1 MVVKIK
7 QKESRQN
14 QVRGANGISHSGN
27 GPSTTKQNAFSLSSG
42 SSGVGMH
49 NYAAGGT
56 NAHSANY
63 SQQSQQT
70 SASRRYSHQ
79 DPNAMHQG
87 NPQS

>member
-14 QVRGANGISHSGN
+14 QARGANGIGHSGN
-27 GPSTTKQNAFSLSSG
+27 GPSTNKQNAFSLSSG

-49 NYAAGGT
+49 TYAAGT

-87 NPQS
+87 NQ